1 MRKHLSGIELLLVAV
16 TGSAAWGQAPAAG
29 KQIFDTRCARCHGP
43 EGGGGE
49 LGPSIVRGI
58 ASRSNQDLSAFLT
71 TGSPSRGMPA
81 FPLAS
86 EEMTA
91 LVTFLRTLAP
101 PPARGGPPPVRKTV
115 MTTANRTITGVV
127 INENSFELQ

>member
-1 MRKHLSGIELLLVAV
+1 MPAWVALQRINAMPRHLLLFILAGAALAPVA
-16 TGSAAWGQAPAAG
+16 SGQAPAPVAG

-58 ASRSNQDLSAFLT
+58 GSRSNQDLTAFVT
-71 TGSPSRGMPA
+71 AGSPSRGMPA

-86 EEMTA
+86 EEMTP

-101 PPARGGPPPVRKTV
+101 PAGGRGGPP
-115 MTTANRTITGVV
+115 A
-127 INENSFELQ
+127 